1 MPEEAASDMYAVRD
15 ISDATEDIPEQ
26 LGARPKFWFKGQDGE
41 DWLFKEIREGTGEDW
56 SEKIA
61 AELCSALGIP
71 HAEYE
76 LAAYKGRRG
85 VITPKFLENEHRLV
99 HGNELLSKWI
109 KDYPSTQSYH
119 VREHTLRIVLA
130 VLKGVS
136 ASPPLG
142 FISPK
147 EIASGPEVFVGYLML
162 DALIGNQDRH
172 HQNWGLV
179 SAPNRGIFLAPT
191 FDHASSLG
199 RNENDDERARR
210 LSTKDKG
217 FTVDAFTSKARSAF
231 YSGPNQKKAMKT
243 HDAFFDAAARY
254 PSAATAW
261 LGRLSLLASK
271 DMAEIVE
278 RVPPSIISPVASTFA
293 KEMLNCN
300 RMRLLH
306 PGDQL

>member
-1 MPEEAASDMYAVRD
+1 MYAVRD
-15 ISDATEDIPEQ
+15 ISDATEDISEQ
-26 LGARPKFWFKGQDGE
+26 LGARPKFWFTGQDGK

-61 AELCSALGIP
+61 AELCSLLGIP

-76 LAAYKGRRG
+76 LAVYKSRRG
-85 VITPKFLENEHRLV
+85 VVTPKFLENEHRLV
-99 HGNELLSKWI
+99 HGNELLSKWVE
-109 KDYPSTQSYH
+109 DYPSTQSYH
-119 VREHTLRIVLA
+119 VREHTLRIVFA
-130 VLKGVS
+130 VLKGMSVG
-136 ASPPLG
+136 PPLG
-142 FISPK
+142 YIGPAK
-147 EIASGPEVFVGYLML
+147 IIGGPEVFVGYLML

-179 SAPNRGIFLAPT
+179 SVPNKGIFLAPT

-199 RNENDDERARR
+199 RNENDDERVRR

-217 FTVDAFTSKARSAF
+217 FSIDAFTEKARSAF

-243 HDAFFDAAARY
+243 HDAFLYSATRY

-261 LGRLSLLASK
+261 LSKLSLLTSK
-271 DMAEIVE
+271 DMAGIVE
-278 RVPPSIISPVASTFA
+278 RVPPAIISPVASTFA

-300 RMRLLH
+300 RKRLLRL
-306 PGDQL
+306 GDQL